1 MKVVG
6 LITEYNP
13 FHLGHKHHLNMSK
26 NITKADYTIA
36 IMSGSFV
43 QRGEPSIVDKW
54 TKAKMAID
62 NGVDLVL
69 ELPFIFSTQ
78 GAELFAFGS
87 IALLNSLNIV
97 DYIAFGSELNN
108 LNFLK
113 EIADILVE
121 EPYYYKERLKHYL
134 DLGNSFPAS
143 RSNALEDYYS
153 KYKIKDIDSQNIKN
167 ILKMSNNILAIEYLK
182 ALKNLNSKIQPIT
195 IKRIGSS
202 YKENI
207 LNHKIASATSIRHT
221 ILNNNNNIDLIKE
234 YVPSATYCHL
244 IDYINKYESF
254 NTLDNYN
261 QIIQY
266 LLRFSNKNDLS
277 KIIDMEIG
285 LENRLVEKS
294 NEFNDIDSFLSSTIS
309 KRHTQTRIQRIL
321 IHLMTNLKKD
331 IFENLL
337 PYHPSYIR
345 VLGTNKKGF
354 LLLNNIKENS
364 TVPIVTKFADFTKY
378 NDPYL
383 KQIIEFD
390 KKSTDLFYF
399 GLNLDK
405 PLMNMDYYTSPYI
418 KKQ

>member
-26 NITKADYTIA
+26 NITKADYSIA

-54 TKAKMAID
+54 TKAKIAID

-78 GAELFAFGS
+78 GAELFAHGS
-87 IALLNSLNIV
+87 VALLNSLNIV
-97 DYIAFGSELNN
+97 DFIVFGSELDN
-108 LNFLK
+108 LNFLT
-113 EIADILVE
+113 EIANILVE
-121 EPYYYKERLKHYL
+121 EPSYYKESLKNYL
-134 DLGNSFPAS
+134 NLGNSFPVS
-143 RSNALEDYYS
+143 RSNALEDYFS
-153 KYKIKDIDSQNIKN
+153 KYKIKNENSLNIKN

-195 IKRIGSS
+195 IKRIGNF
-202 YKENI
+202 YNENI
-207 LNHKIASATSIRHT
+207 LNHKIASATSIRHA
-221 ILNNNNNIDLIKE
+221 ILNNNNNIDLVKKYIT
-234 YVPSATYCHL
+234 PDTYCHL

-254 NTLDNYN
+254 NTLNNYN
-261 QIIQY
+261 QIIHY
-266 LLRFSNKNDLS
+266 LLRFSNKDDLT
-277 KIIDMEIG
+277 KIIDMETG

-294 NEFNDIDSFLSSTIS
+294 TQFNDIDNFISSAIS

-321 IHLMTNLKKD
+321 VHLLINLEKD
-331 IFENLL
+331 IFKNLL
-337 PYHPSYIR
+337 PHHPSYIR

-354 LLLNNIKENS
+354 LLLNKINENS
-364 TVPIVTKFADFTKY
+364 TVPIITKFANYTRY

-383 KQIIEFD
+383 KETIEFD
-390 KKSTDLFYF
+390 KKATDLFYF
-399 GLNLDK
+399 GLNSSN

-418 KKQ
+418 KKD

>member
-266 LLRFSNKNDLS
+266 LLRFSNKDDLT

-345 VLGTNKKGF
+345 VLGTNKKGS

-364 TVPIVTKFADFTKY
+364 RVPIVTKFADFTKY